1 MIYAIFRK
9 AKIKPESKSIF
20 EKNVSLWI
28 DEVKKEEY
36 NLSFDGY
43 WVNDNT
49 FIFMERWSTL
59 ETYKKFT
66 KKDEV
71 ILQWKSLAKYFSEE
85 IKTYEGN
92 TIC

>member
-49 FIFMERWSTL
+49 FIFMEIW
-59 ETYKKFT
+59 
-66 KKDEV
+66 KDEV
-71 ILQWKSLAKYFSEE
+71 H
-85 IKTYEGN
+85 
-92 TIC
+92 